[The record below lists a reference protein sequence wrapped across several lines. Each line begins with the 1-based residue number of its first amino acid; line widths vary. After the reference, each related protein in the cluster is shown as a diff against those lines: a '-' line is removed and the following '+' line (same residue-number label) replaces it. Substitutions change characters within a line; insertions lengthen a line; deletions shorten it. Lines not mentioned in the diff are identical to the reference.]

1 MTRKSTAKLIRITTV
16 PMSLKYL
23 LGGQLSYMKA
33 NGFDVLAISADGKER
48 VDIVNEGISHVIIP
62 FTRKITPI
70 QDLVCL
76 VKLIRLFRK
85 VQPDIVHTHT
95 PKAGLLG
102 MMAAR
107 FCGVRVRMHTVAGL
121 PLMEAKGLK
130 RWILLITERIT
141 YACATQ
147 VYSNSA
153 GLKEY
158 IVNQLAINNEQLTIT
173 GKGSSNGIDTVFFS
187 KSPELLAQANQ
198 IRSRY
203 AIPEDA
209 IVFSFVGRVVKDKG
223 MHELVHAFKNVL
235 RERPNAYLLVVGPLE
250 PELDPLEPED
260 LDFLQTHKQVIMA
273 GFQPGVRP
281 WLLASD
287 VFVFPSYREGFPNV
301 VMQACCME
309 VPCIVSDINGCNEI
323 IQHEKTGLI
332 VPPKN
337 EEALYTAMTRLMSDT
352 SLRKEFAIRSR
363 EFVVNNFDQQY
374 VWKELLREYNQLLTS
389 N

>member
-1 MTRKSTAKLIRITTV
+1 
-16 PMSLKYL
+16 
-23 LGGQLSYMKA
+23 
-33 NGFDVLAISADGKER
+33 
-48 VDIVNEGISHVIIP
+48 
-62 FTRKITPI
+62 
-70 QDLVCL
+70 
-76 VKLIRLFRK
+76 
-85 VQPDIVHTHT
+85 
-95 PKAGLLG
+95 
-102 MMAAR
+102 
-107 FCGVRVRMHTVAGL
+107 MHTVAGL

-260 LDFLQTHKQVIMA
+260 LDFLQTHKQVIMP
-273 GFQPGVRP
+273 GFQPDVRP

-301 VMQACCME
+301 VMQACCLE

-352 SLRKEFAIRSR
+352 SLRKEFGVRSR
-363 EFVVNNFDQQY
+363 EFVVNNFDQRY
-374 VWKELLREYNQLLTS
+374 VWRELLREYNQLISS